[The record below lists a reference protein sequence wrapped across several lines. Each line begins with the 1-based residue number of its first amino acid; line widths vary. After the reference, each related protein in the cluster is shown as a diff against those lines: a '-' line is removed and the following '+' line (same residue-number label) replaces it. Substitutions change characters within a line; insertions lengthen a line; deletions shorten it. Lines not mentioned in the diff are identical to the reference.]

1 MKLHDGVITLIVETE
16 GVKTF
21 IAKAG
26 RESYGQWWIA
36 LLRCNI
42 CLFNA
47 RIHRISS
54 FCKLDL
60 NKSSLCISSLVSV
73 QRALTLATL
82 TSMCIFLENSS
93 IRALIPAKIEFLKVI
108 ILSKILISML
118 IFYAFSS
125 LIYFSSLG
133 TFCLFI
139 IRSLEYHKAQRCKL
153 RMSSC

>member
-1 MKLHDGVITLIVETE
+1 MKLHDGVITLIVKTE

-26 RESYGQWWIA
+26 RGSYGQWWIP

-42 CLFNA
+42 SLFNT

-73 QRALTLATL
+73 QRALTLTTS

-93 IRALIPAKIEFLKVI
+93 IRALIPVKIEFLKVR

-118 IFYAFSS
+118 IF
-125 LIYFSSLG
+125 
-133 TFCLFI
+133 
-139 IRSLEYHKAQRCKL
+139 
-153 RMSSC
+153 